1 MNNPIGSLWNKWDLH
16 IHTNASDGKG
26 SCQEILDEAV
36 AKNIKC
42 IAVTDHH
49 TVDNVDVMKALAKD
63 TGVTVISG
71 IEFRTEYG
79 SSSVHMIGL
88 FPDEHNGSLLD
99 ADFLKENI
107 LNPLGISRST
117 IVRKGQEASSSTTLS
132 KDAYFKKGMFLVQ
145 VNFKEAAKLIH
156 KYGGIVTV
164 HAGSKS
170 NSIDEEMKHEG
181 KSRKNVS
188 IEDSLGPVKEELFRD
203 GYIDIC
209 DLTKPKEAG
218 FYQNTFGTPSITTS
232 DAHEVSEVGTN
243 ACWIK
248 ADLTFEGL
256 RQILAEPE
264 RISFEEPEILT
275 RIKRNPDKFIRS
287 LVVRRVSGATM
298 PEKWFDNIAIQL
310 NPGLVAVIGNKGS
323 GKSALTDIIAL
334 CADTTNQNW
343 AFLTLAKYRMP
354 KPYNRSKQTE
364 AYIQWEDD
372 SSSAIKTLDMSTE
385 LTKPERVK
393 YIPQNFLETLC
404 TTEDDQ
410 KFESELKKIIFQY
423 LTPAQRYGLADLD
436 EIINYLT
443 KENADACSEIQSRI
457 REINREIIAMEAMLA
472 PSYREKL
479 ANELAYKQNQL
490 SNAQSAKPKE
500 VAKPSVE
507 DDPEA
512 KKAQAEIDKY
522 NESCKIMAKALQDLE
537 EEKEEKIKSAQDLK
551 VSKERIDRIVQQ
563 VATVK
568 TELKPLYEKNGL
580 DIDSVLTVTYV
591 PDLISLKIKE
601 FSDRLSEIDN
611 QLAENKSGNLREQY
625 LLESQKLTLAKQKLS
640 APELEYQKYIKEK
653 EDWEKLIENI
663 TGTPEK
669 EGTIKNLQ
677 SRINYIEHSL
687 TGDLSQKIKR
697 RRDLV
702 EELMQKKHQVLDT
715 YNTLF
720 APVVRFI
727 NDYHEELRD
736 YPIEFNSTF
745 TIRNF
750 VDKFF
755 DFVSQQASGSYYGKE
770 QGQARVMSNIEGIDM
785 SDIQSIVDFAG
796 LINSDLLCDKR
807 DDNNDSRSVENQ
819 LKKGHTQQELYD
831 FIYCMDYV
839 SPFFQLKMN
848 GKPLSSLSPGER
860 GALLLLL
867 YLFIDMDDKPLI
879 IDQPEENLDN
889 ESVYRYLVHFIKA
902 AKRKRQIIMVTHNPN
917 LAVVC
922 DADQIIQ
929 MKIDKLHGNEV
940 SFASGAIENPIM
952 NKIIVD
958 ILEGTYP
965 AFHNRDCKYFD
976 KTI

>member
-1 MNNPIGSLWNKWDLH
+1 M
-16 IHTNASDGKG
+16 
-26 SCQEILDEAV
+26 
-36 AKNIKC
+36 
-42 IAVTDHH
+42 
-49 TVDNVDVMKALAKD
+49 MKTLAKD
-63 TGVTVISG
+63 AGVTVISG
-71 IEFRTEYG
+71 VEFRTEYG
-79 SSSVHMIGL
+79 RASVHMIGL
-88 FPDEHNGSLLD
+88 FPDEFNGITLTSE
-99 ADFLKENI
+99 FLKENV
-107 LNPLGISRST
+107 LNQLGISRSR
-117 IVRKGQEASSSTTLS
+117 IIQIGRESLKQDGLPEAS
-132 KDAYFKKGMFLVQ
+132 YFKDGMFRVQ
-145 VNFKEAAKLIH
+145 VNFKDAANLIH

-181 KSRKNVS
+181 KSKKNVS

-218 FYQNTFGTPSITTS
+218 FYQKTFGKPSITTS

-264 RISFEEPEILT
+264 RISFEEPEILA

-287 LVVRRVSGATM
+287 LEIRRISGATM
-298 PEKWFDNIAIQL
+298 PEKWFDSIRIQL
-310 NPGLVAVIGNKGS
+310 NPGLVAIIGNKGS
-323 GKSALTDIIAL
+323 GNSALTDIIAL
-334 CADTTNQNW
+334 CADSTNQNW
-343 AFLTLAKYRMP
+343 AFLTPAKFRMP

-364 AYIQWEDD
+364 AYIQWVDN
-372 SSSAIKTLDMSTE
+372 SSSTIKTLDMSTE
-385 LTKPERVK
+385 ATKPERVK

-423 LTPAQRYGLADLD
+423 LAPAQRYGYNDLD

-443 KENADACSEIQSRI
+443 KENADACSDIQSRI
-457 REINREIIAMEAMLA
+457 REINREIIAMEAMRTPA
-472 PSYREKL
+472 YRDTL
-479 ANELAYKQNQL
+479 ANELAYKQSQL
-490 SNAQSAKPKE
+490 SNVQSAKPKE
-500 VAKPSVE
+500 VAKPSVDE
-507 DDPEA
+507 DPEA
-512 KKAQAEIDKY
+512 KKIQEEIDKL
-522 NESCKIMAKALQDLE
+522 NESCKMMEISLQALE
-537 EEKEEKIKSAQDLK
+537 SEKEEKVKTIQDLK
-551 VSKERIDRIVQQ
+551 ASKERIDRLTLQIE
-563 VATVK
+563 AVK
-568 TELKPLYEKNGL
+568 QELRLLYEKNNL
-580 DIDSVLTVTYV
+580 NIDSVLNVTYT
-591 PDLISLKIKE
+591 PDLISSKLKE
-601 FSDRLSEIDN
+601 LSERVDEIDN
-611 QLAENKSGNLREQY
+611 HLNEDKSGSLRKQY
-625 LLESQKLTLAKQKLS
+625 LLESEKLNLAKQKLS
-640 APELEYQKYIKEK
+640 APELEYQKYLKEK
-653 EDWEKLIENI
+653 LEWEKLLEDI

-669 EGTIKNLQ
+669 EGSIKYLQ
-677 SRINYIEHSL
+677 SRIDYIEHNL
-687 TGDLSQKIKR
+687 NKELSQKIEKR
-697 RRDLV
+697 EDLV
-702 EELMQKKHQVLDT
+702 KDLMQKKHQVLET
-715 YNTLF
+715 YENLF
-720 APVVRFI
+720 APVVKFI
-727 NDYHEELRD
+727 EDYHEELKD
-736 YPIEFNSTF
+736 YPIEFDSTF
-745 TIRNF
+745 SLRNF
-750 VDKFF
+750 GDRFF

-770 QGQARVMSNIEGIDM
+770 QGQARIKSNIDSVDM
-785 SDIQSIVDFAG
+785 SDILSIVAFAN
-796 LINSDLLCDKR
+796 LINSDLLYDKR
-807 DDNNDSRSVENQ
+807 DDNNDFRSVENQ

-839 SPFFQLKMN
+839 HPFFQLKMN

-860 GALLLLL
+860 GALRLLL

-940 SFASGAIENPIM
+940 SFVSGAIENPIM